1 MHHLAGVGL
10 GGAADDLSNQSLHGA
25 LLRFGLNGPL
35 EITLFLLLGAAV
47 GALGLR
53 RANREHRD
61 DQPQPD
67 PDRAH
72 RTTTVRA
79 HFRFPPSMATYLTA
93 EPQKS
98 DVRPGRHPCVRRIC
112 MHYASRRLRHV
123 MRASAPMV
131 TFRPTSG

>member
-79 HFRFPPSMATYLTA
+79 HFRFPLRWRLTSQRSLRKATCGPAVTPAYDAFACT
-93 EPQKS
+93 
-98 DVRPGRHPCVRRIC
+98 
-112 MHYASRRLRHV
+112 MHRGAYG
-123 MRASAPMV
+123 
-131 TFRPTSG
+131 T